1 MLAEKSFR
9 DVSVVDIARRAT
21 TSPATFYQYFKD
33 VSEATLYLAK
43 EAALATPRLL
53 ELIDRSWEGG
63 DGIETAR
70 ALVDA
75 FASHWDQYRYV
86 LRVRDLLSE
95 EGDRRFQRVRQESL
109 EPIVD
114 HLAVQCE
121 QSQRSGR
128 ISKEL
133 HAYTAAAASASIL
146 ERMSAYYGNLEVHG
160 VTRATLVET
169 CARIL
174 YQTVT
179 GRTVPDQPCSPVA
192 DAAKETR

>member
-9 DVSVVDIARRAT
+9 DVSVVDIAKCAS

-33 VSEATLYLAK
+33 VSDATLYLAE
-43 EAALATPRLL
+43 EAALSTPKLV

-63 DGIETAR
+63 EGIETAR

-75 FASHWDQYRYV
+75 FASHWDQHRYV
-86 LRVRDLLSE
+86 LRVRDLLAE
-95 EGDRRFQRVRQESL
+95 EGDRRFTRVRLESL
-109 EPIVD
+109 EPIVE
-114 HLAVQCE
+114 HLSAQCE

-128 ISKEL
+128 ISKEM

-146 ERMSAYYGNLEVHG
+146 ERMSAYYGSLEARG

-179 GRTVPDQPCSPVA
+179 GRIVPDP
-192 DAAKETR
+192 